1 MTRQSAAIGD
11 NSGVVNA
18 AHLRSFVERIER
30 LAEEKQGL
38 TDDIK
43 SVFDEAGGNGFNKKI
58 LRKLIAERKKD
69 ADKRREEE
77 EILDIYLS
85 AMGMI

>member
-1 MTRQSAAIGD
+1 MTRTSAAIGD

-18 AHLRSFVERIER
+18 ANLRSFVERIER
-30 LAEEKQGL
+30 LTQEKDELAE
-38 TDDIK
+38 D
-43 SVFDEAGGNGFNKKI
+43 VRAVYAEAGGNGFNKKI

-69 ADKRREEE
+69 VDKRREEE